1 MLKLPSPIAVVDF
14 QPPNVTK
21 EASVFDA
28 IALMKQRKSQF
39 DVVFIL
45 ESKHPIGLLTNS
57 DIVDLIVDGNNLR
70 TLKVS
75 EVMQSITNSIKLS
88 DIHDVQYLLSLL
100 NKNNSGLLPVVDEQE
115 NLIGVISAK
124 NFCSYLNSNLEL
136 AARVDSQADIAME
149 MNQRLVEEVSKRDFL
164 EEELQRSQQILQKVI
179 DIIPQCIFWKD
190 INSEYLGCNQRFAKD
205 IGLDS
210 CDQIISKTDC
220 ELEFIKEEVI
230 HHSSSDTRIIENNQ
244 SENYIFETQNHS
256 HSEQIRLNISKIPLH
271 NSQGDVTGILCCY
284 EDITKHR
291 VAEESLLRFHKT
303 IENINDSILI
313 TDAHSKIIYLNKA
326 FTELLGYSCEELN
339 KMGGAI
345 TIFNSK
351 VAAMKIFNHL
361 QEGKSLRE
369 RARVNHLSGRSIDVE
384 LQADAIKDYNGK
396 YIGDI
401 IIFTDISE
409 KIRIEKELALHK
421 KAVATSTDGI
431 IIADATLPNTPIIY
445 ANSGFERITG
455 YAVNEAIGKHRDF
468 FLTNYTTAKEQNDI
482 ESAVKEAM
490 KRTVIMS
497 SYRKDRSK
505 YITSL
510 NVCCVYD
517 YRGVLTNYIMINS
530 DITEVKNLEKQLRKA
545 LKAEKDINK
554 LKSDFITMASH
565 EFRTPLS
572 TILSSSELLE
582 NYHHKWDE
590 EKKNKHFV
598 RIQKSVKHMTN
609 MLEDVLT
616 FSKAE
621 SKELRGNLAH
631 LELVEYCTNL
641 VKEIQLNHN
650 YHQKMVN
657 IEFHTQLTKL
667 QTNIDQ
673 HLLNIILSNILSNAI
688 KYSNSEGTVSL
699 ILTVQNDI
707 VVFIIKDEGIGIDTK
722 ELPLLFNSFYRASNI
737 GNIPGTGLGLAIVKE
752 CIEACKGTIDVD
764 SKIGQGTQFIIN
776 LPLLNHEREINNNRG
791 NYGKNFI
798 D

>member
-230 HHSSSDTRIIENNQ
+230 HHSSSDTRIIENFQ

-303 IENINDSILI
+303 IENI
-313 TDAHSKIIYLNKA
+313 KIGRA
-326 FTELLGYSCEELN
+326 SC
-339 KMGGAI
+339 
-345 TIFNSK
+345 
-351 VAAMKIFNHL
+351 
-361 QEGKSLRE
+361 RE
-369 RARVNHLSGRSIDVE
+369 RV
-384 LQADAIKDYNGK
+384 
-396 YIGDI
+396 
-401 IIFTDISE
+401 
-409 KIRIEKELALHK
+409 
-421 KAVATSTDGI
+421 
-431 IIADATLPNTPIIY
+431 
-445 ANSGFERITG
+445 
-455 YAVNEAIGKHRDF
+455 
-468 FLTNYTTAKEQNDI
+468 
-482 ESAVKEAM
+482 
-490 KRTVIMS
+490 
-497 SYRKDRSK
+497 
-505 YITSL
+505 
-510 NVCCVYD
+510 
-517 YRGVLTNYIMINS
+517 
-530 DITEVKNLEKQLRKA
+530 
-545 LKAEKDINK
+545 
-554 LKSDFITMASH
+554 
-565 EFRTPLS
+565 
-572 TILSSSELLE
+572 
-582 NYHHKWDE
+582 
-590 EKKNKHFV
+590 
-598 RIQKSVKHMTN
+598 
-609 MLEDVLT
+609 
-616 FSKAE
+616 
-621 SKELRGNLAH
+621 
-631 LELVEYCTNL
+631 
-641 VKEIQLNHN
+641 
-650 YHQKMVN
+650 
-657 IEFHTQLTKL
+657 
-667 QTNIDQ
+667 
-673 HLLNIILSNILSNAI
+673 
-688 KYSNSEGTVSL
+688 
-699 ILTVQNDI
+699 
-707 VVFIIKDEGIGIDTK
+707 
-722 ELPLLFNSFYRASNI
+722 
-737 GNIPGTGLGLAIVKE
+737 
-752 CIEACKGTIDVD
+752 
-764 SKIGQGTQFIIN
+764 
-776 LPLLNHEREINNNRG
+776 
-791 NYGKNFI
+791 
-798 D
+798 